1 MHTAQTTCERFGEVV
16 SQTDVRKL
24 QVVTLCKEASAA
36 CIGIVTKCCTIGK
49 CGNICYIAS
58 LCPTIFHVLVPVV
71 CTQFAITHQACIH
84 IVVSITTECISEG
97 SAEAE
102 VLYAEVETETTCEF
116 RSSRL
121 THEVT
126 CCLCPVW
133 SRSTFYQAILFAL
146 VILLV
151 DFNVGYILLQYIAR
165 CVNRIDSLVE
175 RITCFRVNTL
185 VSGHVE
191 VVDWTTLH
199 PSEAACVLIEVHA
212 VSALTIHREF
222 YDAVLVVWTIQAD
235 VEAYVL
241 CLYSVCSQ
249 IEFYTSV
256 THLTIVYRDRSIT
269 LWKRCAAEEEHVWSQ
284 TVEVVNFTFHNT
296 CNVKFNTHVY
306 VLRLFPSKVFV
317 TLAVKDNRGRIVHV
331 ADCIHIRVRIV
342 GWNT

>member
-1 MHTAQTTCERFGEVV
+1 MHTTQTTCERFGEVV
-16 SQTDVRKL
+16 SQTDVREL
-24 QVVTLCKEASAA
+24 QVVALSEETGAT
-36 CIGIVTKCCTIGK
+36 CIGIFTKFCTIGK

-58 LCPTIFHVLVPVV
+58 LWPTIFHVLVPVV
-71 CTQFAITHQACIH
+71 CTQFTITHQACVH
-84 IVVSITTECISEG
+84 IVVSITTEWISEG
-97 SAEAE
+97 CAEAE
-102 VLYAEVETETTCEF
+102 VLYAEVETETTREF

-126 CCLCPVW
+126 CCFSPVW
-133 SRSTFYQAILFAL
+133 GRSTFHKAILFAL

-151 DFNVGYILLQYIAR
+151 EFYVSYILLQYIAR

-175 RITCFRVNTL
+175 CITCFRVNTL
-185 VSGHVE
+185 ISRKIE

-199 PSEAACVLIEVHA
+199 PSETACVLIEVHA
-212 VSALTIHREF
+212 VAAFTIHREF

-284 TVEVVNFTFHNT
+284 TVEVVNFTFNNT
-296 CNVKFNTHVY
+296 RNVKFNTHVY

-317 TLAVKDNRGRIVHV
+317 TLAVEYERSFVVDITNSVHV
-331 ADCIHIRVRIV
+331 CVGIV